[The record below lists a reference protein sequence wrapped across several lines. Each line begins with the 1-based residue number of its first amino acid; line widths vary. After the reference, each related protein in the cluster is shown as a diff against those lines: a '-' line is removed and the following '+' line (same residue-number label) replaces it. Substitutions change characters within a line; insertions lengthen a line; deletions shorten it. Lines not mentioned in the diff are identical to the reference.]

1 MQRPPLRGPGR
12 TELGVLCPL
21 SRRCRRRHHHG
32 LRLDV
37 DLDLGVILHH
47 RFLDGGG
54 AVDVLHVGGLLGRRR
69 AVNGLDRAELSRG
82 GVHGAHPLRSGRNP
96 HDGSAHRACGGRRS
110 GTDPTAG
117 GLGAPRGPRLPV
129 GGDVGSTGGGCGDG
143 GDSGGGAHG
152 LDRRG
157 GGLRGG
163 ARVVLSHRLETLP
176 VVVGAGGGLLGL
188 SVTAHLDGALRLI
201 VLWALRFVRLGDG
214 ATFKTVLE

>member
-1 MQRPPLRGPGR
+1 MQRLPLRSTGGA
-12 TELGVLCPL
+12 ELGVLL
-21 SRRCRRRHHHG
+21 RERRGHHG
-32 LRLDV
+32 LGLDI
-37 DLDLGVILHH
+37 DRDALLRHWLLDGGDAIGLLAIGLLDIDGVLG
-47 RFLDGGG
+47 GGG
-54 AVDVLHVGGLLGRRR
+54 AVHGL
-69 AVNGLDRAELSRG
+69 NRAELARG
-82 GVHGAHPLRSGRNP
+82 RVNGAHPLRSGRNP

-117 GLGAPRGPRLPV
+117 RLGAPHGPGLPV

-143 GDSGGGAHG
+143 GNSGGGAHG

-188 SVTAHLDGALRLI
+188 NAATHLNGALRLI
-201 VLWALRFVRLGDG
+201 VLWALRLLRLGDG
-214 ATFKTVLE
+214 ASFKTVLE